1 MNSEALKSMA
11 NGGYSRANRNS
22 FYNKQ
27 RQNFEKNIK
36 HYDQAKEIHIHKHV
50 REITEM
56 FKSLIQTPPTKVK
69 SLR

>member
-1 MNSEALKSMA
+1 MNSEALKSMT

-50 REITEM
+50 R
-56 FKSLIQTPPTKVK
+56 
-69 SLR
+69 